1 MSIEIGAV
9 KIKDGFFIGD
19 IYSARVPFAIYSRTS
34 NSSC

>member
-19 IYSARVPFAIYSRTS
+19 IYAARVPSFPYSRTS